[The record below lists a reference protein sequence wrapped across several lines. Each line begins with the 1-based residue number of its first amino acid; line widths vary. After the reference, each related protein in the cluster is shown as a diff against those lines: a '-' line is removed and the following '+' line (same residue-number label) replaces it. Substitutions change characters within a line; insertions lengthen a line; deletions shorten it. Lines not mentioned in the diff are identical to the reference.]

1 MKTNSNNNRNFISN
15 FATVTAVFVMF
26 FAVAFTNSASSQNDG
41 LSSENTATWNYSE
54 FDMTGSYDL
63 IATDKMALS
72 PDYQV
77 SLSADGNYYIMS
89 TVNGNSG
96 NYQVGYIGQ
105 LSAPRIG
112 TSNIDVQINLDEA
125 LETTAPVDP
134 YTALLITSLHTIK

>member
-41 LSSENTATWNYSE
+41 LSTENTATWNYSE

-77 SLSADGNYYIMS
+77 SLSEDGTYYIMS
-89 TVNGNSG
+89 TVNGNIG

-112 TSNIDVQINLDEA
+112 ASNIDVQINLDEA
-125 LETTAPVDP
+125 LETNVPVDP
-134 YTALLITSLHTIK
+134 YTALLITSLHIVK